1 MRIAG
6 STARRDRGR
15 AVEPDPRTMNKAILV
30 LLCVAM
36 ASSGCGYSLAGRGS
50 FLPDYIRVVGIPP
63 LINSTPF
70 FQVEQILTEK
80 LRTEFIGRGRYN
92 VIPDAA
98 GADAVV
104 TGTVTSITVQPVG
117 FTENQL
123 ASRYQFTLTMN
134 VTFSD
139 ARTNQALWTNNAL
152 TFREEYEL
160 STRGNTALEGATFL
174 SQERSSFD
182 RIADDVAR
190 TVATAILEAF

>member
-15 AVEPDPRTMNKAILV
+15 AVEPGRRTMKKAILV